1 MCQDLVLLEKV
12 DSLHTSGRSGFT
24 LNFSQYFFK
33 DGISSDSQS
42 LVCTGITWRAY

>member
-1 MCQDLVLLEKV
+1 MCQDPVLEKV

-24 LNFSQYFFK
+24 LNCSQYFVK

-42 LVCTGITWRAY
+42 SVCTGITWRGY